1 VAAAPYSLG
10 LLHAILT
17 LVRKREHLFRVSLTA
32 LSIGAVLQCVSIGN
46 FYETLSMCAFLIT
59 TLFLFVYWR
68 YKTESLSV
76 FIFPL
81 IFVMTLVSTLGN
93 PVDALAG
100 QSLAKL
106 IDAERRAIA
115 AAMIEAGRPNC
126 TVALQK
132 VDEEH
137 LGAFLAAHRV

>member
-1 VAAAPYSLG
+1 MAAAPYSLG

-93 PVDALAG
+93 PVGRPGRPIARQADR
-100 QSLAKL
+100 
-106 IDAERRAIA
+106 RRAPRHRRRHDR
-115 AAMIEAGRPNC
+115 GRPPELHGH
-126 TVALQK
+126 VA
-132 VDEEH
+132 E
-137 LGAFLAAHRV
+137 GG